1 MFSFDTQL
9 VNALWMSLQ
18 YITSAWIQLHDI
30 LEKQVSK
37 NGKNKDAIGWV
48 QRTGMSTEGHRGAG
62 VGARS
67 MV

>member
-1 MFSFDTQL
+1 MDES
-9 VNALWMSLQ
+9 Q

-37 NGKNKDAIGWV
+37 NGKNKDAVGWV
-48 QRTGMSTEGHRGAG
+48 QRKGGSTEGLRGAG

-67 MV
+67 MF